1 VLLVLSPPTQTPLV
15 SETLHPDEVSAL
27 TRTTPTQRGKLLR
40 QLDAAG
46 FQLRKNL
53 DGHYE
58 HVKATVRSTWPF
70 LDDDLEDGDRIDPD
84 A

>member
-1 VLLVLSPPTQTPLV
+1 MLPVLSSAPPATQ
-15 SETLHPDEVSAL
+15 
-27 TRTTPTQRGKLLR
+27 TPTQRGKLLR

-46 FQLRKNL
+46 FQVRKNL

-58 HVKATVRSTWPF
+58 HVKPAARSAWPV
-70 LDDDLEDGDRIDPD
+70 LDDLEDGDEDSLNPD

>member
-1 VLLVLSPPTQTPLV
+1 VLLVLSSAPPATQTPLV
-15 SETLHPDEVSAL
+15 SPHS
-27 TRTTPTQRGKLLR
+27 
-40 QLDAAG
+40 DAAG